1 MPERTDSKLG
11 LTFWGMPLAIWRTRR
26 SWTLLVIVCGVAN
39 LLTSLATFGKFQRPA
54 LGAKALFIAGFLLGI
69 IGSMLAKRRVGRRIR
84 EDGYQVC
91 PCGYSLKG
99 LSQTGNCPECGR
111 EFDLEV
117 LPVLWHRWLD

>member
-1 MPERTDSKLG
+1 MTG
-11 LTFWGMPLAIWRTRR
+11 LTFWGMPLVIWRAKRP
-26 SWTLLVIVCGVAN
+26 WLALMVVCGVAN
-39 LLTSLATFGKFQRPA
+39 LLSSFAIFSTFQRHA
-54 LGAKALFIAGFLLGI
+54 LSAKLLLNAGFLLGI
-69 IGSMLAKRRVGRRIR
+69 IGSMLATRRVGRRIR

-117 LPVLWHRWLD
+117 LPTQWHRWLG

>member
-1 MPERTDSKLG
+1 MPERTDNKLG
-11 LTFWGMPLAIWRTRR
+11 LTIWGMPLVIWRAKRP
-26 SWTLLVIVCGVAN
+26 WLALAVVCGIASF
-39 LLTSLATFGKFQRPA
+39 LTNFAIIGTFHRPA
-54 LGAKALFIAGFLLGI
+54 LGAKALFIAGFLIGI